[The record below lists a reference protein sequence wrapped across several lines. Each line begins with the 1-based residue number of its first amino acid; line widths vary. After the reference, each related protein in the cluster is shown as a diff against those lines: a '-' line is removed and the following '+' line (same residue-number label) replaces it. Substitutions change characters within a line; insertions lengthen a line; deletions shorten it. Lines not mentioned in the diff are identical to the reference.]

1 MTRRTLTLI
10 GAPLALALLLA
21 ACGGSSGTTAP
32 AGGSAEAPAAAT
44 RDPGPTDAGG
54 GTSGG
59 GADAT
64 AAVDAGAGG
73 SDGTAA
79 IPPCATLL
87 SDAEAEAILGTK
99 PKPVS
104 DQSFPGSAYCSWDIG
119 DGFALTV
126 KASTDPTSVD
136 MWRAEK
142 DSVPT
147 AVDGKEMAPP
157 SGLGDESYAFD
168 ANADTY
174 WVFVRRG
181 DTTLRISAPASALPE
196 QTVRDLVD
204 KLYSRF

>member
-1 MTRRTLTLI
+1 MTRRTLTLV

-21 ACGGSSGTTAP
+21 ACGGSGGPTAP
-32 AGGSAEAPAAAT
+32 AGGTAEAPAATMQDAAA
-44 RDPGPTDAGG
+44 TDAGG

-64 AAVDAGAGG
+64 TAVDAGAGG
-73 SDGTAA
+73 AA
-79 IPPCATLL
+79 SIPPCATLL
-87 SDAEAEAILGTK
+87 SDAEAETILGTK
-99 PKPVS
+99 PKPVT
-104 DQSFPGSAYCSWDIG
+104 DQSFPGNAYCSWDIG

-136 MWRAEK
+136 LWRAEK

-147 AVDGKEMAPP
+147 AVDGKETAPP
-157 SGLGDESYAFD
+157 NGLGDESYAFE

-196 QTVRDLVD
+196 QVVRDLVD
-204 KLYSRF
+204 KLYSRFSQ

>member
-21 ACGGSSGTTAP
+21 ACGGSSGSSGTTAP
-32 AGGSAEAPAAAT
+32 AGGTTEAPAAAT
-44 RDPGPTDAGG
+44 QEPGATDMGG

-59 GADAT
+59 GTDAT
-64 AAVDAGAGG
+64 AAAGAGG
-73 SDGTAA
+73 PAA
-79 IPPCATLL
+79 IPACATLL

-104 DQSFPGSAYCSWDIG
+104 DQSFPGNAYCSWDIG
-119 DGFALTV
+119 DGVNLTV

-136 MWRAEK
+136 LWRAEK

-147 AVDGKEMAPP
+147 AVDGRETAPP

-181 DTTLRISAPASALPE
+181 DTTLRISAPASALRE
-196 QTVRDLVD
+196 QVVRDLVE